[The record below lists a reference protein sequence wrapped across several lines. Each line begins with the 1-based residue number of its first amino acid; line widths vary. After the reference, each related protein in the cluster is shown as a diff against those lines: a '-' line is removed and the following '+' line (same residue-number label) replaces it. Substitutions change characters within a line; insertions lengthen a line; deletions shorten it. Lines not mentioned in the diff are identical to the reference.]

1 MDMITWFRGFTQTRT
16 YNVLTAIPLVAWFA
30 LLVFMQSRSL
40 ADELL
45 QAHDAGLNL
54 LSGTSLLA
62 HCATLLLV
70 LLWIPL
76 LLARLRPVARAP
88 GFHPRLAAWAGTFL
102 GTGILLLPRYPL
114 PWELNLLATLLIMG
128 GAVFSIYSVFCL
140 GRSVSIMAEA
150 RRLVTHGPYARI
162 RHPLYLGEEIVLLG
176 IMLEFISPWA
186 LALLACQ
193 WAFQLRRMGYEER
206 TLKGAFPEYE
216 TYMARTSRLMPGVY

>member
-1 MDMITWFRGFTQTRT
+1 MDTITQFRGFTQTRV
-16 YNVLTAIPLVAWFA
+16 YNFLTAIPLVAWFA

-45 QAHDAGLNL
+45 KAHDAGLNL

-76 LLARLRPVARAP
+76 LLARLRPVAKAP

-102 GTGILLLPRYPL
+102 GTGILLLPSHPHA
-114 PWELNLLATLLIMG
+114 WELNLLATLLIMG
-128 GAVFSIYSVFCL
+128 GAVFSIYSIFCL

-176 IMLEFISPWA
+176 ITLEFISPWA
-186 LALLACQ
+186 VALLICQ
-193 WAFQLRRMGYEER
+193 WAFQMRRMSYEELV
-206 TLKGAFPEYE
+206 LKGAFPEYE
-216 TYMARTSRLMPGVY
+216 TYMARTARLIPGFY